1 MGSRGPVPKRSSQRR
16 RANKPPIP
24 VTAAPT
30 GATSPVPEL
39 RDGLHPLAVRWF
51 EALAASGQSA
61 FYEPSD
67 WAQALV
73 VAEAVDSFA
82 REPQAAMLRTI
93 LTASTSLLVTEGDRR
108 RLQVELQRTPV
119 DADEAAAV
127 AALDSYR
134 ERLA

>member
-1 MGSRGPVPKRSSQRR
+1 MRSTFRVPCAPAPSRGFTMTGTPMRR
-16 RANKPPIP
+16 TKSWI
-24 VTAAPT
+24 
-30 GATSPVPEL
+30 
-39 RDGLHPLAVRWF
+39 
-51 EALAASGQSA
+51 SA
-61 FYEPSD
+61 GSLEPSD
-67 WAQALV
+67 WAQALL

-108 RLQVELQRTPV
+108 RLQIELQRTTV